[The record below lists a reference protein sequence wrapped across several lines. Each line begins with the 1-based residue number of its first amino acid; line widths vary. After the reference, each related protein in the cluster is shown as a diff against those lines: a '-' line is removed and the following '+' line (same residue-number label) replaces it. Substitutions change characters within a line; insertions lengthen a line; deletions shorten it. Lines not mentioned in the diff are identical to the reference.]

1 MASRKKLPTTADKPS
16 LFIDTTV
23 MSEITVAIV
32 KGAVVKKIHQPIG
45 FEERD
50 NLLRYIDRLVKLS
63 RTPLDQ
69 IGSIVV
75 VRGPGPFTAIRVGI
89 TVANALGLAFSV
101 PVYGANKVDSI
112 DIARIVS
119 KVKRTTP
126 DKVPVRPLYDRAPN
140 ITKPKIR
147 KR

>member
-1 MASRKKLPTTADKPS
+1 MASRKKSPSMADKPS
-16 LFIDTTV
+16 LFIDTTA
-23 MSEITVAIV
+23 MNEIMVAIV
-32 KGAVVKKIHQPIG
+32 KGAAVKQIHQPIG

-50 NLLRYIDRLVKLS
+50 DLLRYIDRLVKLS

-69 IGSIVV
+69 IGSIIVI
-75 VRGPGPFTAIRVGI
+75 RGPGPFTAIRVGV

-101 PVYGANKVDSI
+101 PVYGANKVDST

-119 KVKRTTP
+119 KVKLTAP

-147 KR
+147 KQ